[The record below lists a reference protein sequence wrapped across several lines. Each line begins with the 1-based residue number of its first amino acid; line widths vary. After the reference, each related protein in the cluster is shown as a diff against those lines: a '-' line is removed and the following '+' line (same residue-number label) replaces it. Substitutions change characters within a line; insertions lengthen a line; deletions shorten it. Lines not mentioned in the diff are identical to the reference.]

1 MNVWYSKICPTRCSL
16 EKVFDDVHQVD
27 LLDSEDTANLSLLDR
42 PELGVTLTK
51 LHCWQLTQYRK
62 CVFLDADTLVYPLLT
77 N

>member
-1 MNVWYSKICPTRCSL
+1 VRLILNIFILELMNVWYSKICPTRCSL
-16 EKVFDDVHQVD
+16 EKV
-27 LLDSEDTANLSLLDR
+27 DR